1 MKMTV
6 MVKDMNDFGKVN
18 EVYKEFFKAPY
29 PARSCF
35 EVAALPRNMM
45 VEVEGIA
52 LL

>member
-1 MKMTV
+1 MTV

-35 EVAALPRNMM
+35 EVAALPRNML